1 MLQVEGLAPCFGT
14 IASLTEQGLAFDFQ
28 SAPPAQLSVGLTAK
42 LDFDSQGQHHSC
54 KGLIVHLQGGRA
66 LLSLRDAS
74 KTVLGA
80 LQSLNRTSDQ
90 PLANR
95 LSSLQAQQTC
105 HMQFMDSMKAVV
117 KDFYL
122 LLPGLALASASVPG
136 NPESASLQRAL
147 EQLRPRLTHQ
157 FTQAYPMYPELRGG
171 FAENASAA
179 DPVDMERVDDWI
191 RRTTIAQN
199 VADAIGPPLAD
210 FSLHYNGLVD
220 SSGKN
225 NSHPFQPDAVLNVLG
240 DLIAPLN
247 LNPEGR
253 VFCYELM
260 GRAFEKH
267 AGPLYQAMLDIVADN
282 QPAPTHHSQQVASLE
297 EWLKLSMSGA
307 ATGGTSGSAT
317 GGTAPAAQTSELAA
331 LLDRLTENLG
341 ELNARLPTTA
351 PPSSGT
357 RLPGDM
363 LVPALLA
370 RDRIY
375 GRFLPADA
383 GFIHAGGL
391 LQASPAS
398 LEPGMVTHAFG
409 QALGSLSDLDNA
421 ALQGLHAL
429 MRQPPPFD
437 PGPEKL
443 SQASQIRAL
452 MLQAHGL
459 LLEYTLNGL
468 TYQSQPDH
476 PAWSLINGL
485 DALHL
490 GADDRGQFL
499 DPALHHA
506 ISLTMQWLL
515 GQENVDAALEQV
527 NALLLKVNTQLS
539 ADRQARRAQH
549 LEKLGA
555 LVSDSAVISTVWCI
569 VKRDDE
575 AIPHEV
581 LGLHEGNWAL
591 LNRSATALLD
601 IPAARFLE
609 ELDSGLIEEVESF
622 DEPFLER
629 IADAT
634 LTASLNAVHAFTW
647 QDPAS
652 GCLKRSALMDEL
664 ERRLAHPVT
673 EPPTFCALV
682 EIPTMRPGLSS
693 LPGDELT
700 VMQKRSGELL
710 LQALESGEHCG
721 RLSDVS
727 FLMIFKPQDPDRL
740 AARLTQL
747 KAEMEGLHDEW
758 KIIGATVPLVDNEAS
773 PMPSSV
779 LRRANQACAPLR
791 QQAGFD
797 LSCLSNV
804 PPISNQID
812 PLPFSALYLRCQ
824 KIASCVDG
832 APSHYEIL
840 LGVNE
845 DLAPAHTTQSFVVM
859 AEQTDR
865 INDLDT
871 WVLRSVLEWMHGNM
885 AAMGQL
891 SGLSVNLSGSSLTR
905 TEHVDAMVRLL
916 ADYSHLTKKLIL
928 EVTETAA
935 IDNMDKAVR
944 SLRRLRKLG
953 CRVALDDFGSGY
965 SSYSYVRSLP
975 LDYLKIDGTYIRN
988 ILNDKTDQALT
999 ASMVDVA
1006 HALGL
1011 KVIAEYV
1018 DSEATY
1024 AWLKEIGVDYVQ
1036 GYWVHKPERLDGL
1049 VLADPQALRASAP
1062 TT

>member
-1 MLQVEGLAPCFGT
+1 MFLPAVLQVEGLAPCFGT

-28 SAPPAQLSVGLTAK
+28 SAPLAQLSVGLTAK

-80 LQSLNRTSDQ
+80 LQSLNRNSDQ

-117 KDFYL
+117 KDFYQM
-122 LLPGLALASASVPG
+122 LPGQTLAGVPG
-136 NPESASLQRAL
+136 NPASALLQRAL
-147 EQLRPRLTHQ
+147 EQLRPRLIHQ
-157 FTQAYPMYPELRGG
+157 FTQAYPMYPELRSGL
-171 FAENASAA
+171 AENGPAA
-179 DPVDMERVDDWI
+179 DAIDMERVDDWI
-191 RRTTIAQN
+191 RRTTIAQT
-199 VADAIGPPLAD
+199 VADAIGPLLAD

-220 SSGKN
+220 STDKN
-225 NSHPFQPDAVLNVLG
+225 NNHPFQPDAVLNVMGHLVT
-240 DLIAPLN
+240 PLN

-267 AGPLYQAMLDIVADN
+267 ADPLYQAMLDIVADN
-282 QPAPTHHSQQVASLE
+282 QPAPTHHPQQVASLE
-297 EWLKLSMSGA
+297 EWLKLSIADAPAGGSRGGASG
-307 ATGGTSGSAT
+307 GGADGSA
-317 GGTAPAAQTSELAA
+317 APAAPTSELAA

-341 ELNARLPTTA
+341 ELNARLPATA
-351 PPSSGT
+351 SPTLGT
-357 RLPGDM
+357 RLAGDM

-375 GRFLPADA
+375 GRFLPAHA
-383 GFIHAGGL
+383 GLIDAGGL
-391 LQASPAS
+391 LQAGPAS
-398 LEPGMVTHAFG
+398 LEAGIGSPAFG
-409 QALGSLSDLDNA
+409 QALGHLTDLDSA

-476 PAWSLINGL
+476 PAWALINAL

-490 GADDRGQFL
+490 GADDRGQLL
-499 DPALHHA
+499 DPVLHHA

-527 NALLLKVNTQLS
+527 NTLLLKVNTQLS

-555 LVSDSAVISTVWCI
+555 LASDPAVISSAWCI

-581 LGLHEGNWAL
+581 LGLHEGQWAL

-609 ELDSGLIEEVESF
+609 QLDSGLIEEAESF

-673 EPPTFCALV
+673 EPPTFCALM

-727 FLMIFKPQDPDRL
+727 FLMIFKPQDPERL

-747 KAEMEGLHDEW
+747 KAEVEGLHAEW
-758 KIIGATVPLVDNEAS
+758 KMIGVVVPLVDNEAS
-773 PMPSSV
+773 PLPSSV
-779 LRRANQACAPLR
+779 LRRANQACASMR
-791 QQAGFD
+791 QQTGFD

-804 PPISNQID
+804 PPTSNQID

-824 KIASCVDG
+824 KIAACVDG

-845 DLAPAHTTQSFVVM
+845 DLVPAHTTQSFVVM

-865 INDLDT
+865 IHDLDT

-885 AAMGQL
+885 AAVGQL

-916 ADYSHLTKKLIL
+916 ADHSHLTRKLIL

-935 IDNMDKAVR
+935 IDNMEKAVR

-953 CRVALDDFGSGY
+953 CRIALDDFGSGY

-1049 VLADPQALRASAP
+1049 TLL
-1062 TT
+1062 